1 MFKEIENINRRLK
14 NSTNNSQ
21 KEFLLSIKQILE
33 ERNKNFEQEKQ
44 EIAKS
49 SRIELLGHSDAMYHL
64 DGDKG
69 TYHEFSLQN
78 YSNEELYKTLGSK
91 LELSSFKSK
100 LLIFK

>member
-14 NSTNNSQ
+14 NSTNNSP

-49 SRIELLGHSDAMYHL
+49 SRIELLSHSDPMYHL
-64 DGDKG
+64 DGGKG

>member
-1 MFKEIENINRRLK
+1 MKTKKNEMYFIRKIKFQLFKMVLQEFQSHINRRLK

-49 SRIELLGHSDAMYHL
+49 SRIELLSHSDAMYHL

-69 TYHEFSLQN
+69 T
-78 YSNEELYKTLGSK
+78 
-91 LELSSFKSK
+91 
-100 LLIFK
+100 